1 MSDRLAQSGPSLQ
14 PILARGPLRCEP
26 DPDSRA
32 LTLLAG
38 ALAHLARH
46 LGTGCPRAAER
57 AALLLERIAENDGA
71 EAHLREHAYELI
83 DILERQLPPGTEPS
97 ASFAAASARPSR
109 AWAS

>member
-1 MSDRLAQSGPSLQ
+1 MSDRLAQSEPSRRQ
-14 PILARGPLRCEP
+14 ISARGPTRSGT

-57 AALLLERIAENDGA
+57 AALLLERIAENDDA
-71 EAHLREHAYELI
+71 EASLREHAHELI
-83 DILERQLPPGTEPS
+83 DILERQQSSGNAPLAYLADAP
-97 ASFAAASARPSR
+97 ARPSR
-109 AWAS
+109 GWSS